1 MLSPRLTN
9 CVECTTIPVLLNEID
24 CKIAQLAG
32 NLYNN
37 IVFMLNQPVQANVM
51 IDLLNYRRILTFK
64 YCNPDYAGC
73 FTIPMI
79 ASKVK
84 ILTVNNKPA
93 PRPSCGT
100 TTTST
105 TASPTTSTTSTSS
118 STTTSTT
125 TNSGLIYSIST
136 DQSMSCAGYGNSI
149 LLTPGNLFSPF
160 CFQDTYYGNVSIY
173 NNNTVVYIKDAL
185 SENVRAYTTWGTY
198 LQSYGPCVNCSTITT
213 SSTSTST
220 SSSTTTTTTTSSIGI
235 SIGLDIST
243 GCSLLSPIPAV
254 IDGVDICNSSTITSL
269 GLPFSDYIGLPST
282 YVSFFASDGSGNY
295 VNVIN
300 PPIGEYVATISGA
313 CETCPS

>member
-118 STTTSTT
+118 STTTTSTSYPPPTVYQFNKGYWLNEQGACSTT
-125 TNSGLIYSIST
+125 TIGSLIFYSLASSLNVGERIFQDVGLTTPVTGGYVIL
-136 DQSMSCAGYGNSI
+136 DSMTRYLVSETGYLSI
-149 LLTPGNLFSPF
+149 L
-160 CFQDTYYGNVSIY
+160 
-173 NNNTVVYIKDAL
+173 
-185 SENVRAYTTWGTY
+185 
-198 LQSYGPCVNCSTITT
+198 NC
-213 SSTSTST
+213 
-220 SSSTTTTTTTSSIGI
+220 STTTTTTTSSIGI